1 MSTSVTK
8 LLEVAKETGY
18 VHFPQGV
25 MVWRT
30 GSGKWAAEFIT
41 KDTQKTSETTAKVE
55 LVSPDAALADLEE
68 RVLASA
74 RSRLSSIEK
83 DAEKLRTAMGA
94 KK

>member
-1 MSTSVTK
+1 MISVTK

-30 GSGKWAAEFIT
+30 SGDKWAADFIT
-41 KDTQKTSETTAKVE
+41 KDTQTPSQTTVRAE
-55 LVSPDAALADLEE
+55 SGSPDAALVDLEE

-74 RSRLSSIEK
+74 RSRLNSIEK

>member
-1 MSTSVTK
+1 MTSITK
-8 LLEVAKETGY
+8 LLEVANETGY

-30 GSGKWAAEFIT
+30 VGGKWAADFIT
-41 KDTQKTSETTAKVE
+41 KDTQTPSQTAVKIE
-55 LVSPDAALADLEE
+55 SGSPDAALMDLEE

-74 RSRLSSIEK
+74 RSRLDSIEK